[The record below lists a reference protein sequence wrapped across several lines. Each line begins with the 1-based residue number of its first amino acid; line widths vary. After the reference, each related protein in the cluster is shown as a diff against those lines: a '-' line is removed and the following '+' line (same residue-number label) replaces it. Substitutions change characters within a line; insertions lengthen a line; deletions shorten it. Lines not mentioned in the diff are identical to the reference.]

1 MSDWSPAH
9 AASLPPRNAG
19 VESSSVLKTS
29 NAAISALRPPR
40 FGGWPDFFIVGAQNS
55 ATSSLHTYLRRHPQ
69 VFMPALK
76 EPHYFS
82 QLGPIRQMRYPT
94 THVGDREAYLKLFAK
109 APLGTLKGEASS
121 SYLWD
126 AAAPLRIHTRQPSA
140 RILIIVRDPVAR
152 AYSQYLMDIREG
164 RQELPFY
171 EALHHDF
178 SLEPKGYGITR
189 LYVELGLYCE
199 QVRRYLNIF
208 GEDQV
213 KIIPFKSLTSSL
225 AMGQGLLEE
234 ILAFLELDTQQ
245 LRTDTLGI
253 ENQNG
258 VPRWDWARRAAGSRL
273 VRCLGRAL
281 VPARLGS
288 TYTIKRLLFD
298 KLLTKRASPP
308 PMDLAA
314 KQWLISIYDPDV
326 TALERLL
333 QRTIPELRASW

>member
-1 MSDWSPAH
+1 
-9 AASLPPRNAG
+9 
-19 VESSSVLKTS
+19 
-29 NAAISALRPPR
+29 
-40 FGGWPDFFIVGAQNS
+40 
-55 ATSSLHTYLRRHPQ
+55 
-69 VFMPALK
+69 MPALK

-94 THVGDREAYLKLFAK
+94 THVGDPAAYLKLFAK
-109 APLGTLKGEASS
+109 AAPGTLKGEASS

-126 AAAPLRIHTRQPSA
+126 AATPSRIQAVNPSA
-140 RILIIVRDPVAR
+140 KILIVLRDPIAR
-152 AYSQYLMDIREG
+152 AYSQYLKDCREG
-164 RQELPFY
+164 WQELPFY
-171 EALHHDF
+171 EALHRDY

-189 LYVELGLYCE
+189 LYVELGLYSK
-199 QVRRYLNIF
+199 QVRRYLEIF
-208 GEDQV
+208 GADQV

-234 ILAFLELDTQQ
+234 ILAFLDLDGQQ

-258 VPRWDWARRAAGSRL
+258 VPRWDWARRAAGSRV
-273 VRCLGRAL
+273 VRCIGRAL
-281 VPARLGS
+281 VPASLGS

-298 KLLTKRASPP
+298 TLLTKRASSPP
-308 PMDLAA
+308 IDPKA

-333 QRTIPELRASW
+333 QRTVGELRASW